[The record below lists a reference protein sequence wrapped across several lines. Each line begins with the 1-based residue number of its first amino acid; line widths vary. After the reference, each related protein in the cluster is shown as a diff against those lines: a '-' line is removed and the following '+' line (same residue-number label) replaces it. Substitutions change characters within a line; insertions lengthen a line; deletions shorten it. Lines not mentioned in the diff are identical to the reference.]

1 MSNHDERSCPARD
14 TPGRSLFLD
23 GFLSRLRSERSDG
36 RRCGLGQNEGVD
48 HVRGRTDCSHASLLA
63 HQSGWRCVYSLA
75 GISGINPK
83 NVANERWSTAG
94 NNETDRERKSRKIVE
109 WFRRSGLQRMLS
121 SIGEVEIQKSRKGK
135 VCTSGGI
142 NLLESWRSLREG
154 Q

>member
-1 MSNHDERSCPARD
+1 MSNHDERPCLARD

-23 GFLSRLRSERSDG
+23 DFLSGLRSERSDG
-36 RRCGLGQNEGVD
+36 WQCGLGQNEGVD
-48 HVRGRTDCSHASLLA
+48 HVRDRTDCSHASLLA

-75 GISGINPK
+75 CTSWTNPT

-94 NNETDRERKSRKIVE
+94 NNETDRERKSGKTVE

-121 SIGEVEIQKSRKGK
+121 STGEVEIQKSRKRK
-135 VCTSGGI
+135 VCTSGGLI
-142 NLLESWRSLREG
+142 VGILEKSKRR